1 MKKNNIKVA
10 VCEEKFG
17 EFAKKMAEGFGKIQ
31 RNFIRQMLLGI
42 TKSESVLLTEIA
54 RNSINGV
61 MVKKSVERFSRQ
73 LRKFDSEKFEKNRI
87 DLTVEILPENKMYLV
102 DDSEVVKPCA
112 KKMELLEYVR
122 DGSDGGKLKPGYHLS
137 EIVAVDKNRQPVSVF
152 SKLYS
157 VAETR
162 FESANT
168 ITQQAI
174 SKVVK
179 TVGNGLF
186 VFDRGF
192 DDVKLFEFLEKKKQK
207 YIIRATSKRDV
218 LCKNGVFNIE
228 EVALSFKGKFSFQIK
243 FQSGL
248 KENLKA
254 SYTPIFLPKMP
265 TTPLNMVVVYGFSKE
280 ESKPFYILTNL
291 KIKDK
296 DDCIKVVRAY
306 LYRWKIEEYFKFK
319 KQAYDFEKMRVQSLR
334 ALKNLNLFL
343 TTVITFLAILGN
355 TPIRKDLLILARP
368 CYPKVKFEYY
378 RLLAGLCILARAI
391 KLKLEKSPPKSDRH
405 IPKQRDFFYFLRYQK
420 RYLTV

>member
-1 MKKNNIKVA
+1 MKKNNIKVTF
-10 VCEEKFG
+10 CEEKFA
-17 EFAKKMAEGFGKIQ
+17 EFAKKMNQGFGKVE
-31 RNFIRQMLLGI
+31 RNFIDHMLLGM
-42 TKSESVLLTEIA
+42 SRSQSVLLTDIA

-61 MVKKSVERFSRQ
+61 SVKKSNERLSRQ
-73 LRKFDSEKFEKNRI
+73 LGKFNAEKFEKNRM
-87 DLTVEILPENKMYLV
+87 DLVAEILPENKMYLV

-112 KKMELLEYVR
+112 QKMEFLEYVR
-122 DGSDGGKLKPGYHLS
+122 DGSDGGKLKKGYHLS
-137 EIVAVDKNRQPVSVF
+137 EIVCVDKNRQPASVF

-186 VFDRGF
+186 VFDRGY

-207 YIIRATSKRDV
+207 YIIRATSKRDL

-228 EVALSFKGKFSFQIK
+228 NVALSLKGKFSFQIK

-254 SYTPIFLPKMP
+254 SYTPIRLPKMP

-280 ESKPFYILTNL
+280 ENKPFYVLTNL
-291 KIKDK
+291 KINSKEE
-296 DDCIKVVRAY
+296 CINVVRAY

-319 KQAYDFEKMRVQSLR
+319 KQAYDFEKMRVQSIQ

-355 TPIRKDLLILARP
+355 TPLKKDLLILAQP
-368 CYPKVKFEYY
+368 CHPKVKFEYY
-378 RLLAGLCILARAI
+378 RLLAGFCILAKDILI
-391 KLKLEKSPPKSDRH
+391 KPQKPPPKSDRH
-405 IPKQRDFFYFLRYQK
+405 IPKQRDFFYYLRYQK
-420 RYLTV
+420 RHEAA

>member
-1 MKKNNIKVA
+1 MKKNNIPVTI
-10 VCEEKFG
+10 CEQKFG
-17 EFAKKMAEGFGKIQ
+17 EFAKKMTRGFGKIE
-31 RNFIRQMLLGI
+31 RNFIEHMLLGMS
-42 TKSESVLLTEIA
+42 KSQSVLLTEIA
-54 RNSINGV
+54 RNSINDV
-61 MVKKSVERFSRQ
+61 SIKKSSERLSRQ
-73 LRKFDSEKFEKNRI
+73 LGKFDSEKLEKNRM
-87 DLTVEILPENKMYLV
+87 DLTTEILPEHKLFLV

-112 KKMELLEYVR
+112 KKMEFLEYVR
-122 DGSDGGKLKPGYHLS
+122 DGSDDGKLKPGYHLS

-152 SKLYS
+152 SRLYS

-168 ITQQAI
+168 VTQQAI

-179 TVGNGLF
+179 TIGNGLF
-186 VFDRGF
+186 VFDRGY
-192 DDVKLFEFLEKKKQK
+192 DDAKLFEFLEKKKQK

-228 EVALSFKGKFSFQIK
+228 NVARSLKGKFSFQIK

-254 SYTPIFLPKMP
+254 SYTQIRLPKMP

-280 ESKPFYILTNL
+280 ESKPFYVLTNL
-291 KIKDK
+291 KINSKEE
-296 DDCIKVVRAY
+296 CINVVRAY

-319 KQAYDFEKMRVQSLR
+319 KQAYDFEKMRLQSIK

-355 TPIRKDLLILARP
+355 TPLKKDLLILAQP
-368 CYPKVKFEYY
+368 CHPKVKFEYY
-378 RLLAGLCILARAI
+378 RLLAGFCILARELQLRLQ
-391 KLKLEKSPPKSDRH
+391 KPPPKSDRH
-405 IPKQRDFFYFLRYQK
+405 IPKQRDLFYYLRYQK
-420 RYLTV
+420 RFQSA